1 VILFVHHAFEYVDR
15 EPLMSNFSV
24 LLGLSLTVFF
34 LTESLVKRLAAAKTR
49 KTLRR

>member
-1 VILFVHHAFEYVDR
+1 
-15 EPLMSNFSV
+15 